1 MAVLVQL
8 IDGNAFNKFEIGE
21 CGLTVGR
28 SISNDIYLDD
38 PSVSQKHAKIE
49 RKELTD
55 GAFVFFIND
64 LKSTNHTFVNND
76 PVETMPLS
84 DQDQIVIGTA
94 NFKFVD
100 EVNDK
105 LAQTKAFK
113 KSWIP
118 GVYIL
123 ED

>member
-1 MAVLVQL
+1 MAILVQL
-8 IDGNAFNKFEIGE
+8 IDGNPFNKFEVSE
-21 CGLTVGR
+21 QGLTIGR
-28 SISNDIYLDD
+28 SINNDIYLDD
-38 PSVSQKHAKIE
+38 PSVSQKHVKIE

-55 GAFVFFIND
+55 GAFIYFIHD
-64 LKSTNHTFVNND
+64 LKSTNNTFVNNNK
-76 PVETMPLS
+76 VESQPLS
-84 DQDQIVIGTA
+84 DQDLITIGTA

-100 EVNDK
+100 EVNDQ

-118 GVYIL
+118 GVYFL

>member
-1 MAVLVQL
+1 MAILVQL
-8 IDGNAFNKFEIGE
+8 IDGNPFNKFEIAEQGI
-21 CGLTVGR
+21 TIGR
-28 SISNDIYLDD
+28 SINNDIYLDD
-38 PSVSQKHAKIE
+38 LSVSQKHVKIE

-55 GAFVFFIND
+55 GAFIYFIHD
-64 LKSTNHTFVNND
+64 LQSTNNTFVNND
-76 PVETMPLS
+76 KVESQPLS
-84 DQDQIVIGTA
+84 DQDLITIGTA

-100 EVNDK
+100 EVNEQ

-118 GVYIL
+118 GVYFL